1 MCIQSNGL
9 VKLKSM
15 EVENVNTN
23 NIEKQKGEICIVCDR
38 EKSVGIHLY
47 TSFICVDCERE
58 MISTQ
63 TSDPK
68 YQYYLEKLRRV
79 KNPPLYS

>member
-1 MCIQSNGL
+1 MNSTSLQHLNGETCIICD
-9 VKLKSM
+9 K
-15 EVENVNTN
+15 
-23 NIEKQKGEICIVCDR
+23 EKAT
-38 EKSVGIHLY
+38 GIHLY
-47 TSFICVDCERE
+47 TSFICVECEKN
-58 MISTQ
+58 ITNTQ

>member
-1 MCIQSNGL
+1 MNSNSLQKPNGETCIICD
-9 VKLKSM
+9 M
-15 EVENVNTN
+15 EKTT
-23 NIEKQKGEICIVCDR
+23 
-38 EKSVGIHLY
+38 GIHLY
-47 TSFICVDCERE
+47 TSFICVDCEKE
-58 MISTQ
+58 MTSTQ

>member
-1 MCIQSNGL
+1 MNSNSLQKLNGETCIICDL
-9 VKLKSM
+9 KKSM
-15 EVENVNTN
+15 
-23 NIEKQKGEICIVCDR
+23 
-38 EKSVGIHLY
+38 GIHLY
-47 TSFICVDCERE
+47 TSFICIDCEKE
-58 MISTQ
+58 MTNTQ

>member
-1 MCIQSNGL
+1 
-9 VKLKSM
+9 M
-15 EVENVNTN
+15 EVENMNSTSLQHLN
-23 NIEKQKGEICIVCDR
+23 GETCIICDKEKET
-38 EKSVGIHLY
+38 GIHLY
-47 TSFICVDCERE
+47 TSFICVECEKN
-58 MISTQ
+58 ITNTQ

>member
-1 MCIQSNGL
+1 MNSG
-9 VKLKSM
+9 KLKSM
-15 EVENVNTN
+15 EVENMNSN
-23 NIEKQKGEICIVCDR
+23 SLQKLNGETCIICDLK
-38 EKSVGIHLY
+38 KSTGIHLY
-47 TSFICVDCERE
+47 TSFICIDCEKE
-58 MISTQ
+58 MTNTQ